1 MRTNIVLNESL
12 VNDAMK
18 LSGLKTKK
26 SVIEEALKL
35 FVSIQKQTRLKSLKG
50 KLKWEG
56 NLDEMR
62 MDKPKLSIRI
72 SIA

>member
-35 FVSIQKQTRLKSLKG
+35 FVSIQKQTRLKSFKG

-56 NLDEMR
+56 SLDDMR
-62 MDKPKLSIRI
+62 NDK
-72 SIA
+72 